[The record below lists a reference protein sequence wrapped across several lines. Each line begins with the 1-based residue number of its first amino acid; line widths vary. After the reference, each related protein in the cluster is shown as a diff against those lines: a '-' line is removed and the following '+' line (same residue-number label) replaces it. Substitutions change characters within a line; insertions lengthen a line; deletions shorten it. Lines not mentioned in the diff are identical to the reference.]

1 MKDGHPKIADFGLA
15 RDYDAEKSMQMTFCG
30 SPVLYH

>member
-15 RDYDAEKSMQMTFCG
+15 RTISQTVSMTVTFAG
-30 SPVLYH
+30 SPML